1 MTQLLRIYRQAKTAT
16 QSGAAN
22 TRLWVVEFEPE
33 AARAVEPLMGWT
45 SSADTKDQVRLFF
58 DSEAEAL
65 AYAKKNGYMYSLERG
80 QLPLRPPRPLDPLR
94 RGAARPAGS
103 FEGAPVAQPDR
114 APAF

>member
-1 MTQLLRIYRQAKTAT
+1 MTQLLRIYRQAKAAT

-45 SSADTKDQVRLFF
+45 SSADTKDQVRLLF

-65 AYAKKNGYMYSLERG
+65 AYAKKNGYMYSLER
-80 QLPLRPPRPLDPLR
+80 PREAKLRPKAYADNFRY
-94 RGAARPAGS
+94 
-103 FEGAPVAQPDR
+103 DR
-114 APAF
+114 LGPWTH